1 MRNGEFGNKK
11 NFASLTYFL
20 YSTFDIPHSSFMRLP
35 VWRPLYHSLKAFGAP
50 VEWEIS
56 VGAAVFRVDGGERR
70 YLILRYPSGHFDFP
84 KGHMEKGE
92 TEEGTLR
99 RETEEETG
107 ICTLR
112 ILPRRTSIR
121 YFYVAKGSER
131 ERRIR
136 EGRGFWIF
144 KAVHFYP
151 AETDESDVK
160 ISHEH
165 TGFEWLPYE
174 AALEKL
180 TFENAK
186 EVLRRAE
193 WCVRK
198 EDASGL

>member
-1 MRNGEFGNKK
+1 MK
-11 NFASLTYFL
+11 
-20 YSTFDIPHSSFMRLP
+20 LP
-35 VWRPLYHSLKAFGAP
+35 VWKPLYYFLKTLGVS
-50 VEWEIS
+50 VEWEVS
-56 VGAAVFRVDGGERR
+56 VGAAVFRVNDGVRS

-84 KGHMEKGE
+84 KGHMESGE
-92 TEEGTLR
+92 SEEDTLR

-107 ICTLR
+107 IRTLR
-112 ILPRRTSIR
+112 VIPDRTSIR
-121 YFYVAKGSER
+121 YFYIAKGSER

-151 AETDESDVK
+151 AETDETEVR

-174 AALEKL
+174 NALGKL

-186 EVLRRAE
+186 EVLRQAE
-193 WCVRK
+193 ACARK
-198 EDASGL
+198 EILP